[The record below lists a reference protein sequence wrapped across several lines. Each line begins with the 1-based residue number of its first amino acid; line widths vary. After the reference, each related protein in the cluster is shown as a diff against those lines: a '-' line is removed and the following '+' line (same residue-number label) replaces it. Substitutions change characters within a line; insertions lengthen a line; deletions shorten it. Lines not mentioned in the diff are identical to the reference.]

1 MFVDGGL
8 WVALVRYM
16 PNQNDMVSVFHAL
29 GDKTRMGIVAALAS
43 GPQSVS
49 ALSRD
54 VPMAMP
60 SFLQHLKL
68 LEACGLVQSKKEGR
82 VRVCTLVPGRLS
94 AAQSWIETQRRLW
107 ADRLDNLDEY
117 LTGKDEPPGRR

>member
-1 MFVDGGL
+1 
-8 WVALVRYM
+8 M
-16 PNQNDMVSVFHAL
+16 PNRNDMVSVFHAL
-29 GDKTRMGIVAALAS
+29 GDKTRMGIVASLAL
-43 GPQSVS
+43 GPHSVS

-68 LEACGLVQSKKEGR
+68 LEACGLVQSRKEGR
-82 VRVCTLVPGRLS
+82 VRMCALVPERLS

-107 ADRLDNLDEY
+107 EVKLDNLDEY
-117 LTGKDEPPGRR
+117 LASKDDRPNRI